1 MELYVH
7 GGVAAVARRE
17 PHSLAHALPEA
28 LRAGTALDAVEIA
41 VRALEDDPE
50 LNAGFGSVLSR
61 DGVLE
66 LDAGLA
72 DGRSGRFGGVIGV
85 GVRHPISLARRV
97 MEQTPHVLMSGAG
110 AMALGADMELLES
123 TADKQLLRWKRA
135 AEHGNFDAELFGLS
149 DEIDTV
155 GAVAL
160 DDRGDLA
167 AGSSTGGVFGQLGG
181 RVGDAPIFGAGVYAS
196 AAAAVVGTG
205 IGEVFLT
212 NLASA
217 RAGLLIERGADPQEA
232 CEEIV
237 HLLGRDEPFIAAL
250 IALDKRGR
258 VGAAFRGGELVVEGP
273 SGRLEAA
280 ALREAPPANRF
291 VWGPG
296 DLTITPP
303 PSDRPPTT

>member
-7 GGVAAVARRE
+7 GGVATVARAE
-17 PHSLAHALPEA
+17 PHSLARALPEA
-28 LRAGTALDAVEIA
+28 LRASTALDAVEIA

-61 DGVLE
+61 DGALE

-72 DGRSGRFGGVIGV
+72 DGATGGFGGVIGV
-85 GVRHPISLARRV
+85 HVRHPISLARRV
-97 MEQTPHVLMSGAG
+97 MERTPHVLMSGAG
-110 AMALGADMELLES
+110 AMALGADMELLEA
-123 TADKQLLRWKRA
+123 TADKQLRRWKRA
-135 AEHGNFDAELFGLS
+135 REDGNFEGERFGLS

-160 DDRGDLA
+160 DDQGYLA

-205 IGEVFLT
+205 IGEIFLT

-217 RAGLLIERGADPQEA
+217 RCGLLIDRGADPQDA

-237 HLLGRDEPFIAAL
+237 HLLGRQEPFVAAL
-250 IALDKRGR
+250 LALDRRGR

-273 SGRLEAA
+273 TGPHQSV
-280 ALREAPPANRF
+280 ALS
-291 VWGPG
+291 
-296 DLTITPP
+296 
-303 PSDRPPTT
+303 PS